1 MCRKNHTNDPL
12 FMNISSALR
21 VGLAKVFAYSLLS
34 LFLIPLAAY
43 LFTGYAQRDEDT
55 QFIARIS
62 QRIDAE
68 KGMPVAE
75 KQARK
80 DFYRANPPST
90 ICTNQDPEVQDY
102 REAMCETYGELW
114 QFNLVRKVSLWSMVA
129 GAVLLVA
136 VLCLGAL
143 AFVDRK
149 LQYTSFVTGW
159 HLTTWASAAALVVQ
173 GALAV
178 WLSFWVTAF
187 FFHKYSPKLIIL
199 VGILVACGVFLAVKG
214 IFKRVQSNNTV
225 DGELVAEADAP
236 LLWKRI
242 RHMAERLKTE
252 PPQHIV
258 AGIDAN
264 FFVTEAPLTVGNQQL
279 TGRTLF
285 VSIPLLRLLDQAEA
299 DAVFGH
305 ELAHLRG
312 GDTRSSALLGPK
324 ITQYDH
330 YRHAMRT
337 GGLTAIFSPLLDLY
351 RTIFEVALARESR
364 EREFK
369 ADRIA
374 AKLISPDAI
383 AQSLVK
389 IAAYA
394 QYRSKI
400 EGELFGQNRR
410 HDAALGIASYVAQG
424 LPPYAASADFLNE
437 MKTANVPHPFD
448 SHPAMPERMRNV
460 GVELPES
467 AYGAIVVR
475 PPAATWVQEMLT
487 ADRIEQR
494 MWGEYEQAFA
504 ADHERSLAYRYEP
517 ATDEERA
524 LVLQYFPPVVF
535 ALKGSDT
542 VQVSIEGISTS
553 ADGVTV
559 AWDAIKGLEFK
570 ESTFGNALIVTHPEK
585 AMIGSKTSKIKLG
598 GLKKEKDSFNAA
610 VGHYWQRHQIMRAH
624 QQEG

>member
-1 MCRKNHTNDPL
+1 
-12 FMNISSALR
+12 MNIPSALR
-21 VGLAKVFAYSLLS
+21 VGLAKTFAYCLVSLL
-34 LFLIPLAAY
+34 LVPLAAY
-43 LFTGYAQRDEDT
+43 LFTGYTQRDEDA

-68 KGMPVAE
+68 KGMPAAE
-75 KQARK
+75 KQAQK
-80 DFYRANPPST
+80 DFYRAHPPST
-90 ICTNQDPEVQDY
+90 ICTNKSPQVAEY
-102 REAMCETYGELW
+102 RESMCETYGELW

-129 GAVLLVA
+129 GVVLLAAVLG
-136 VLCLGAL
+136 LGAL

-149 LQYTSFVTGW
+149 MQYTSFVTGW
-159 HLTTWASAAALVVQ
+159 HLTTWSSAASLVVQ

-199 VGILVACGVFLAVKG
+199 VGILVAGGVFLAVKG
-214 IFKRVQSNNTV
+214 IFKRVQLNNRV
-225 DGELVAEADAP
+225 DGELVTEADAP

-242 RHMAERLKTE
+242 RHMAGRLKTE
-252 PPQHIV
+252 PPRHIV

-264 FFVTEAPLTVGNQQL
+264 FFVTEAPLTVGGQQL

-285 VSIPLLRLLDQAEA
+285 VSIPLLRLLDQSEA

-312 GDTRSSALLGPK
+312 GDTKSSALLGPK
-324 ITQYDH
+324 ISQYDH

-337 GGLTAIFSPLLDLY
+337 GGLTAVVAPLLDLY
-351 RTIFEVALARESR
+351 RMIFEVALARESR

-374 AKLISPDAI
+374 AKLISPEAI
-383 AQSLVK
+383 TQSLIK

-394 QYRSKI
+394 QYRSRI
-400 EGELFGQNRR
+400 ESELFGQNRR
-410 HDAALGIASYVAQG
+410 HDSAALGIASYVAQG
-424 LPPYAASADFLNE
+424 LPPYAASADFLQE

-448 SHPAMPERMRNV
+448 SHPAMTERMRAV
-460 GVELPES
+460 GVRLPES
-467 AYGAIVVR
+467 AYGAIVTRAPV
-475 PPAATWVQEMLT
+475 ATWAQQILT
-487 ADRIEQR
+487 ADAIEQR

-524 LVLQYFPPVVF
+524 LVLQYFPPVQF
-535 ALKGSDT
+535 ALKGSET
-542 VQVSIEGISTS
+542 VTVSIDGISTS
-553 ADGVTV
+553 ADGTTV
-559 AWDAIKGLEFK
+559 FWDAVKALEFK
-570 ESTFGNALIVTHPEK
+570 ESSFGNALVVTHPEK
-585 AMIGSKTSKIKLG
+585 NALGLGAKTSKIKLG
-598 GLKKEKDSFNAA
+598 GLKKEKDDFNAT

-624 QQEG
+624 QNEG

>member
-1 MCRKNHTNDPL
+1 
-12 FMNISSALR
+12 MNIPSALR
-21 VGLAKVFAYSLLS
+21 LGLAKVFAYSLLS

-43 LFTGYAQRDEDT
+43 LFTGYAQRDEDA
-55 QFIARIS
+55 QFVARIS

-68 KGMPVAE
+68 KGMPAAE

-80 DFYRANPPST
+80 DFYRANPPSRV
-90 ICTNQDPEVQDY
+90 CTNPAAEVQEY
-102 REAMCETYGELW
+102 RAAVCEQYGELW
-114 QFNLVRKVSLWSMVA
+114 QFNLVRKASLWTLLA
-129 GAVLLVA
+129 GGVLLAAVLG
-136 VLCLGAL
+136 LGAL

-149 LQYTSFVTGW
+149 MQYTSFVTGW

-178 WLSFWVTAF
+178 WLSFWLTAF
-187 FFHKYSPKLIIL
+187 FFQKYSPKLIIF
-199 VGILVACGVFLAVKG
+199 VGIAVAIGVLMAIKS
-214 IFKRVQSNNTV
+214 IFTRVQLNNRV
-225 DGELVAEADAP
+225 DGEPVTEADAP
-236 LLWKRI
+236 VLWKRI

-252 PPQHIV
+252 PPRHIV

-264 FFVTEAPLTVGNQQL
+264 FFVTEAPLAVGGKAL

-285 VSIPLLRLLDQAEA
+285 VSIPLLRLLDQQEA
-299 DAVFGH
+299 DAVLGH

-312 GDTRSSALLGPK
+312 GDTRRSAMLGPK
-324 ITQYDH
+324 IAQYDH

-337 GGLTAIFSPLLDLY
+337 GGLSAVVSPLLDLY
-351 RTIFEVALARESR
+351 RMVFEIALARESR

-374 AKLISPDAI
+374 AKLISPNAI

-394 QYRSKI
+394 QYRSRI
-400 EGELFGQNRR
+400 EHELFGQNRR

-424 LPPYAASADFLNE
+424 LPPYAASPDFLSE
-437 MKTANVPHPFD
+437 MKSANVPHPFD
-448 SHPAMPERMRNV
+448 SHPAMTERMRAV
-460 GVELPES
+460 GVNLPES

-475 PPAATWVQEMLT
+475 PPAATWVQHILT
-487 ADRIEQR
+487 ADAIEQR

-524 LVLQYFPPVVF
+524 LVLQYFPSVVF

-542 VQVSIEGISTS
+542 VTVSIDGISTS
-553 ADGVTV
+553 ADSTTV
-559 AWDAIKGLEFK
+559 YWDAVKALEFK
-570 ESTFGNALIVTHPEK
+570 ESSFGNALLVTHPEK
-585 AMIGSKTSKIKLG
+585 NALGLGARKSKIKLA
-598 GLKKEKDSFNAA
+598 GLKKEKDDFNAT

-624 QQEG
+624 QGQA

>member
-1 MCRKNHTNDPL
+1 
-12 FMNISSALR
+12 MNISFALR
-21 VGLAKVFAYSLLS
+21 LGLAKVFGYSLLS

-55 QFIARIS
+55 QFLARIG

-68 KGMPVAE
+68 KAMPAAK
-75 KQARK
+75 KQAQK

-90 ICTNQDPEVQDY
+90 ICTNRSPELQDY
-102 REAMCETYGELW
+102 REAVCEQYGELW
-114 QFNLVRKVSLWSMVA
+114 QFNLVRKASLWTLVA
-129 GAVLLVA
+129 GALLLASVLG
-136 VLCLGAL
+136 LGAL

-149 LQYTSFVTGW
+149 MQYTSFVTGW

-187 FFHKYSPKLIIL
+187 FFHKYSPKLIIF
-199 VGILVACGVFLAVKG
+199 VGIAVAIGVLMAIKS
-214 IFKRVQSNNTV
+214 IFTRVQLDNGV

-236 LLWKRI
+236 ILWKRI

-252 PPQHIV
+252 PPKHIV

-264 FFVTEAPLTVGNQQL
+264 FFVTEAPLTVGSQKL

-285 VSIPLLRLLDQAEA
+285 VSIPLLRLLDQQEA
-299 DAVFGH
+299 DAVLGH

-312 GDTRSSALLGPK
+312 GDTKSSALLGPK
-324 ITQYDH
+324 ISQYDH

-337 GGLTAIFSPLLDLY
+337 GGLSAVVSPLLDLY
-351 RTIFEVALARESR
+351 RMIFEVALARESR

-383 AQSLVK
+383 AQSLIK

-400 EGELFGQNRR
+400 EHQLFGQDRK
-410 HDAALGIASYVAQG
+410 HDSAALGIASYVAQG
-424 LPPYAASADFLNE
+424 LPPYAASADFLAE

-448 SHPAMPERMRNV
+448 SHPAMTERMKAV
-460 GVELPES
+460 GVNLPES

-475 PPAATWVQEMLT
+475 QPASTWAQQILT
-487 ADRIEQR
+487 ADAIEQR
-494 MWGEYEQAFA
+494 LWGTYEQAFA

-524 LVLQYFPPVVF
+524 LVLQYFPPVQF

-542 VQVSIEGISTS
+542 VTVSIDGISTS
-553 ADGVTV
+553 ADGTTV
-559 AWDAIKGLEFK
+559 FWDAVKGLEFK
-570 ESTFGNALIVTHPEK
+570 ESSFGNALIVTHPEK
-585 AMIGSKTSKIKLG
+585 NALGLGAKTSKIKLA
-598 GLKKEKDSFNAA
+598 GLKKEKDDFNAT

-624 QQEG
+624 QSEG

>member
-1 MCRKNHTNDPL
+1 
-12 FMNISSALR
+12 MNIPSALR

-34 LFLIPLAAY
+34 LFLIPLAAF

-55 QFIARIS
+55 QFVARVS

-68 KGMPVAE
+68 KGMPAAE

-80 DFYRANPPST
+80 DFYRANPPSKV
-90 ICTNQDPEVQDY
+90 CTNPSPEVQEY
-102 REAMCETYGELW
+102 REAVCEQYGELW
-114 QFNLVRKVSLWSMVA
+114 QFNLVRKASAWTLAA
-129 GAVLLVA
+129 GVLLLA
-136 VLCLGAL
+136 SVLGLGAL

-149 LQYTSFVTGW
+149 MQYTSFVTGW
-159 HLTTWASAAALVVQ
+159 HLTTWSSAASLIVQ

-178 WLSFWVTAF
+178 WLSFWLTAF
-187 FFHKYSPKLIIL
+187 FFHKYSPKLIIF
-199 VGILVACGVFLAVKG
+199 VGIAVAIGVFMAIKS
-214 IFKRVQSNNTV
+214 IFTRVRLNNGV

-252 PPQHIV
+252 PPRHIV

-264 FFVTEAPLTVGNQQL
+264 FFVTEAPLTVGGKTL

-285 VSIPLLRLLDQAEA
+285 VSIPLLRLLDQSEA

-312 GDTRSSALLGPK
+312 GDTKSSALLGPK
-324 ITQYDH
+324 ISQYDH

-337 GGLTAIFSPLLDLY
+337 GGLSAVVSPLLDLY
-351 RTIFEVALARESR
+351 RMIFEVALARESR

-383 AQSLVK
+383 ARSLVK

-394 QYRSKI
+394 QYRAKI
-400 EGELFGQNRR
+400 EHELFGQNRR
-410 HDAALGIASYVAQG
+410 HESAALGIAGYVAQG
-424 LPPYAASADFLNE
+424 LPPYAASADFLAE

-448 SHPAMPERMRNV
+448 SHPAMTERMRAV
-460 GVELPES
+460 GVNLPES

-475 PPAATWVQEMLT
+475 PPAATWVQQILT
-487 ADRIEQR
+487 ADAIEQR
-494 MWGEYEQAFA
+494 MWGAYEEAFA

-524 LVLQYFPPVVF
+524 LVLQYFPPVQF

-542 VQVSIEGISTS
+542 VTVSIEGISTS
-553 ADGVTV
+553 ADGTTV
-559 AWDAIKGLEFK
+559 FWDAIKTLEFK
-570 ESTFGNALIVTHPEK
+570 ESSFGNALVVTHPEK
-585 AMIGSKTSKIKLG
+585 NALGLGAKTSKIKLG
-598 GLKKEKDSFNAA
+598 GLKKEKDDFNAT

-624 QQEG
+624 QNEG